1 MKVEIVPYSEKYS
14 KFFYDLN
21 HDWLSEFFYVEEY
34 DEKVL
39 KNCKEEIIDKGG
51 YIFFALYDGEVVG
64 TMALIPR
71 EKSIYELN
79 KMAVKKDLRGN
90 GIGHQLI
97 QFIIDYSVKNNF
109 ESVILYSN
117 TVLKNSIHL
126 YNKFGFKEIDNP
138 DAPYKR
144 SDIKMELKYLT
155 LENNFSF
162 QFVHEYFLANTA
174 RRIGKTIKGV
184 IQSVIPRLGSEISI
198 RIDSV

>member
-1 MKVEIVPYSEKYS
+1 MKVEIVSYSDKYS
-14 KFFYDLN
+14 KYFYDLN

-51 YIFFALYDGEVVG
+51 YIFFALYDSEVVG
-64 TMALIPR
+64 TMAPIPR
-71 EKSIYELN
+71 EKSVYELN

-117 TVLKNSIHL
+117 TVLKIQFTFIINL
-126 YNKFGFKEIDNP
+126 D
-138 DAPYKR
+138 
-144 SDIKMELKYLT
+144 LK
-155 LENNFSF
+155 
-162 QFVHEYFLANTA
+162 
-174 RRIGKTIKGV
+174 K
-184 IQSVIPRLGSEISI
+184 
-198 RIDSV
+198 